1 MSGPRGHKV
10 LAGQKVLD
18 RSCLGQLGLL
28 AEQEGRR
35 KSGYPNSQIRE
46 AEIRIHS
53 KSLITCQGL
62 RAPWLARKAC
72 IGGTKGLGLLGR
84 PADRGGQRENPD
96 LPTDRPGRRESGF
109 GWEGWGK
116 EIQMKSPHYWLTRKA

>member
-1 MSGPRGHKV
+1 MLVFREFSVLFRLLFTSSPPEICGYLHSHRCPSRKIGEAQGRDLPRLTG
-10 LAGQKVLD
+10 
-18 RSCLGQLGLL
+18 
-28 AEQEGRR
+28 
-35 KSGYPNSQIRE
+35 
-46 AEIRIHS
+46 
-53 KSLITCQGL
+53 TCQGL